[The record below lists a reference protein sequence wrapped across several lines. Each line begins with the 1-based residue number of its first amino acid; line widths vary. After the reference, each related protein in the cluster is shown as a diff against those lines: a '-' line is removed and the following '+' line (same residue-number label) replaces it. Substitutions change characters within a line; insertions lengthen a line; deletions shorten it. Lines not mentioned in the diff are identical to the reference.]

1 MSSATAPS
9 SIRLLLLGAT
19 GETGRQVLA
28 SALSSP
34 AVHTFGRSTPKT
46 VDQDTPGF
54 SKLVHTSLD
63 YEKLL
68 VGEDHGAEAKK
79 LKEANADV
87 VLCTLGTT
95 RKTAGSAEAFEKIDR
110 EYVLKYAV
118 PPRSLLRGR
127 LLLVAL
133 PLSQIQRSHR
143 GGSRGPRLRPD
154 HHLPPGSPRRPWRK
168 ERRPPPRGEP
178 LWVRPSFSSVRIET
192 PLLGR
197 ALVNAAIAT
206 GELAPRFA
214 QPEKLAGGR
223 YSVVAVNNA
232 NAMKLGSANE
242 EELRQA

>member
-1 MSSATAPS
+1 MVAP
-9 SIRLLLLGAT
+9 T
-19 GETGRQVLA
+19 Q
-28 SALSSP
+28 
-34 AVHTFGRSTPKT
+34 VHTFGRSTPKT

-110 EYVLKYAV
+110 EYVLKAAEAARIEGKLQKMIYLSSGGASSSS
-118 PPRSLLRGR
+118 PFLYPKSKGLTEEGLAALGYDQTIIFRPG
-127 LLLVAL
+127 LLVVPGGRKGDHRLAESLFGSDL
-133 PLSQIQRSHR
+133 PFLPKLTGVLSHFTDSMQ
-143 GGSRGPRLRPD
+143 
-154 HHLPPGSPRRPWRK
+154 
-168 ERRPPPRGEP
+168 
-178 LWVRPSFSSVRIET
+178 IET